1 VNSICYVVITRQYGF
16 IEELFLNLKK
26 AGVLREMCLS
36 KDGFLC
42 KVKVE
47 ENMPDKVFIT
57 DGHWRKTLAAV
68 RGLGRKGVPVIV
80 GESTRLATA
89 AFSRYC
95 LRAEVYPSPIQQP
108 SEFLDRL
115 LKIVSRKSFRMLLP
129 MEDATMCLLSQHLD
143 EFSRWTYL
151 PIVPFKKWEY
161 AHRKD
166 SILRLAEKR
175 GIPIPKTW
183 YIQALS
189 ELDALKTTLPY
200 PVVIKP
206 IMSSGAVGIRY
217 PKDPREF
224 VRDYVSVH
232 KDFPF
237 PLVQELIPPQGPGYG
252 ASFLL
257 NEKGEV
263 KASFV
268 HKRLREYPP
277 TGGASTLRESVLHDE
292 IRDMGRSLLE
302 ALEWF
307 GVAMVEFKLDPRDKT
322 PKLMEINPR
331 FWGSLSLAI
340 ASGVNFPYLL
350 YRMAYGDDFAPV
362 EQYQVGRRCRWLL
375 PGDILHYIHNP
386 NRKTLSPPFF
396 QFWDDR
402 TTYDILSL
410 KDPLPILGRL
420 LTPLTFLYDQDMK
433 QRLKKRKR

>member
-1 VNSICYVVITRQYGF
+1 
-16 IEELFLNLKK
+16 
-26 AGVLREMCLS
+26 
-36 KDGFLC
+36 
-42 KVKVE
+42 
-47 ENMPDKVFIT
+47 MPGKVFIT

-68 RGLGRKGVPVIV
+68 RGLGREGIPVVV

-95 LRAEVYPSPIQQP
+95 REAVAYPSPIHRP
-108 SEFLDRL
+108 FEFLDYLRHTL
-115 LKIVSRKSFRMLLP
+115 SRKFFRMLLP
-129 MEDATMCLLSQHLD
+129 MEDTTMRLLSQHLD
-143 EFSRWTYL
+143 EFSQWTYL
-151 PIVPFKKWEY
+151 PIVPFEKWEY

-166 SILRLAEKR
+166 SILRLAKKQ

-183 YIQALS
+183 VIKELS
-189 ELDALKTTLPY
+189 ELESLKETLPY

-206 IMSSGAVGIRY
+206 IMGSGAVGVCY
-217 PKDPREF
+217 PKNPGDF

-237 PLVQELIPPQGPGYG
+237 PLVQELIPSEGPGYG

-268 HKRLREYPP
+268 HTRLREYPP
-277 TGGASTLRESVLHDE
+277 TGGASTLRESVRHDE
-292 IRDMGRSLLE
+292 IRDMGRTLLE
-302 ALEWF
+302 ALGWF
-307 GVAMVEFKLDPRDKT
+307 GAAMVEFKFDPRDQT
-322 PKLMEINPR
+322 PKLMEVNPR

-350 YRMAYGDDFAPV
+350 YRMSCGDDFAPV
-362 EQYQVGRRCRWLL
+362 EQYEIGRRCRWLL

-386 NRKTLSPPFF
+386 NRQGLSPSFF

-410 KDPLPILGRL
+410 KDPLPILGRV
-420 LTPLTFLYDQDMK
+420 LTPLTFLYDQDMR
-433 QRLKKRKR
+433 QRLKQRKR